1 MTPVPYYISRSK
13 FYTCVFRD
21 FYISFWRSYRS
32 RVCPILGRW
41 SGTGFGSRDNRETG
55 VDDGERRKSLR
66 TRVMEPKNYK
76 DFTRSA

>member
-1 MTPVPYYISRSK
+1 M
-13 FYTCVFRD
+13 
-21 FYISFWRSYRS
+21 
-32 RVCPILGRW
+32 CPILGRW